1 MLDLTKL
8 RQELQFNKEIGG
20 IINVLR
26 GVASSEFYRLQRE
39 RKRLTEFEECLNGMF
54 SVISSIE
61 EESIFVKESPLPET
75 VIMITSDLGFLGKL
89 NVAIVNAVMEKYS
102 GGIRLVIVG
111 RQGLRYLEA
120 GEEDIVSFP
129 GISDE
134 VSHREADSV
143 GNYVFERF
151 FKGETGRVKVV
162 FPHFISFGVWEVE
175 EKELL
180 PCRRI
185 FEPFKGKGKIEYL
198 IVEPSYKRALEYLV
212 RVWVNH
218 ILYGILWESKL
229 SEWSARVMHLE
240 RSSNE
245 IKEMDKK
252 LKFRYFRLLHENS
265 DKNIREIFSSRLAV
279 SRQNRQLH
287 GIA

>member
-8 RQELQFNKEIGG
+8 RQELQFNREIGG

-39 RKRLTEFEECLNGMF
+39 RKRLDDFEKCLNGIF
-54 SVISSIE
+54 SLLPFAGGQN
-61 EESIFVKESPLPET
+61 IFMKESSLPET
-75 VIMITSDLGFLGKL
+75 VVMITSDLGFLGKL
-89 NVAIVNAVMEKYS
+89 NVAIVNYVMEKYPA
-102 GGIRLVIVG
+102 GRNLVVVG
-111 RQGLRYLEA
+111 KQGLRYIETGKENITA
-120 GEEDIVSFP
+120 FP

-134 VSHREADSV
+134 VAHGEADSV
-143 GNYVFERF
+143 GNYVFGRF
-151 FKGETGRVKVV
+151 AGGETGKTRVV

-175 EKELL
+175 ERQLL
-180 PCRRI
+180 PCGRI
-185 FEPFKGKGKIEYL
+185 FETPGEKAKNEYL
-198 IVEPSYKRALEYLV
+198 IVEPAYEKVLEYLV

-218 ILYGILWESKL
+218 VFYGIFWESKL

-245 IKEMDKK
+245 IKETDKK
-252 LKFRYFRLLHENS
+252 LKFRYFRMLHEHS

-279 SRQNRQLH
+279 SQQNVQ
-287 GIA
+287 IYEA